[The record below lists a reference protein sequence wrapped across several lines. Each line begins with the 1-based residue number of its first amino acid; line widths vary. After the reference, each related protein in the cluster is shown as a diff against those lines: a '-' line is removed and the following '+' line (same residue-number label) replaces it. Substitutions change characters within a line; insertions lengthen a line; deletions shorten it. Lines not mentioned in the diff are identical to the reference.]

1 MCIDHISYTDSAT
14 RSYAQDGTCTSL
26 RFHGDYDEPGM
37 RIQTVSRQ
45 LLFHCMDTHF
55 LIPCVSWSIVW
66 WCYSHLLAGFIFFHD
81 VSGNSNDIWL
91 LSPFFSIHFWYFP
104 PLGKP
109 RSCCCDSHGY
119 KSWMWADVP
128 GLFKIVL
135 KTRLF
140 FWKLTSTWTVFWYVL
155 VYFNWIIKHVIHFS
169 CFFWGNGWS
178 RWSRCRTILLEG
190 GDLTPKALTSA
201 CSLTQLQSLS
211 LDGMAALEE
220 SFLRIGCCVI
230 RHSCKLWFMISPQKS
245 YYE

>member
-1 MCIDHISYTDSAT
+1 MY
-14 RSYAQDGTCTSL
+14 RSYILYRLGYALICTGWYLHVITLSWRL
-26 RFHGDYDEPGM
+26 WWTRDANPDSKPPAVVPLHGYPLFDSM
-37 RIQTVSRQ
+37 RIMIHCLVV
-45 LLFHCMDTHF
+45 LFPFIGGFHF
-55 LIPCVSWSIVW
+55 
-66 WCYSHLLAGFIFFHD
+66 FFHD

-135 KTRLF
+135 KTWLF

-155 VYFNWIIKHVIHFS
+155 VYFNWIV
-169 CFFWGNGWS
+169 FFWGNGWS